1 MREAIQFYSKSQ
13 RFHHAVRLARDH
25 GYDNDV
31 FSMAQLASKQ
41 IQLQSA
47 NYFEKKNMFE
57 KAAHLYIKGGNKKKA
72 TDLAVIHH
80 LSDITEIISKDS
92 NENDDPHI
100 LKQNTEMIKNR
111 KQYDI
116 AVHMLIKAKKYDE
129 ALETAEQNN
138 VPITDEMND
147 KLIPERTGDTIQ
159 DKNRNLIIIRLAK
172 HCKKQGNFVLACK
185 NYTQGG
191 EKLKGMKCLL
201 KSADL
206 DKIIYYANNARSP
219 EVYVLAANYLQS
231 SDWHNNPEIMKTI
244 INFYVKAKSFEQL
257 SGFYDACAQ
266 VEIDEYRDYEKAMGA
281 MKEAMKQMQRSKS
294 PAREEKLEMLR
305 HRIEII
311 EKFVQARNLLKT
323 DPNQMVTLCNQLL
336 EIVSVCS

>member
-1 MREAIQFYSKSQ
+1 M
-13 RFHHAVRLARDH
+13 
-25 GYDNDV
+25 YD
-31 FSMAQLASKQ
+31 
-41 IQLQSA
+41 
-47 NYFEKKNMFE
+47 
-57 KAAHLYIKGGNKKKA
+57 KAAPLYHKGGNKKKA
-72 TDLAVIHH
+72 MELAVKYNLHDLINN
-80 LSDITEIISKDS
+80 LSKDMT
-92 NENDDPHI
+92 ENDDPKDI
-100 LKQNTEMIKNR
+100 EQNTEIMKNR

-116 AVHMLIKAKKYDE
+116 AVHMHIKSKKYEE
-129 ALETAEQNN
+129 ALETAEKNN
-138 VPITDEMND
+138 VIITDEMNE
-147 KLIPERTGDTIQ
+147 KIIPDRTGDTNA
-159 DKNRNLIIIRLAK
+159 DKNRNLMIIRLAK
-172 HCKKQGNFVLACK
+172 LCKRQGNFVLACK

-219 EVYVLAANYLQS
+219 DVYVLAANYLQS

-244 INFYVKAKSFEQL
+244 INFYSKAKAFEQL

-281 MKEAMKQMQRSKS
+281 MKEAMKQMTKSKS
-294 PAREEKLEMLR
+294 PARDEKIEMLR

-323 DPNQMVTLCNQLL
+323 EPNQMVTICNQLL
-336 EIVSVCS
+336 EIVR